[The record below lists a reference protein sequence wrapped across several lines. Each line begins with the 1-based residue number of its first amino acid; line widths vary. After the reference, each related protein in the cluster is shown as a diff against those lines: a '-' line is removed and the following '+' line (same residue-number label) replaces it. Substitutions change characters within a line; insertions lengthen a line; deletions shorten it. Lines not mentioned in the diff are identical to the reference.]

1 MSEAKK
7 PAKKQKSADS
17 SKKPE
22 KAKPKRPFDIKLA
35 ARRLRKAVEPYPKAA
50 LFELYASGHQSV
62 FEILIACMIS
72 IRTKDEITLPTSL
85 RLFEKARTPADV
97 AKLTV
102 EELGKLIGDCAF
114 FKGKA
119 ENIHAIAVDAVEN
132 HEGKLPGDPDVL
144 TSFKGVG
151 PKCANLAIGIAC
163 GKNLIGVD
171 SHIHR
176 VTNRWGLV
184 KTKTPEQTMDALM
197 AILPKRY
204 WVEINA
210 LLVPFGKHIC
220 VGVSPKCSTC
230 PLLEMCQQVDV
241 KKHR

>member
-1 MSEAKK
+1 MSDANNSSRKN
-7 PAKKQKSADS
+7 KQADS
-17 SKKPE
+17 NKQTE
-22 KAKPKRPFDIKLA
+22 TAKPKRPFDIKLA

-62 FEILIACMIS
+62 FELLVACMIS

-85 RLFEKARTPADV
+85 RLFEKARTPAELT
-97 AKLTV
+97 KLSV
-102 EELGKLIGDCAF
+102 EELDKLIGDCAF
-114 FKGKA
+114 HKGKA
-119 ENIHAIAVDAVEN
+119 ENIYAIALGAVKKHNGE
-132 HEGKLPGDPDVL
+132 LPGDPDVL

-197 AILPKRY
+197 EKLPKRY